1 MWCTIYESIIIGI
14 ITLVVGYIIL
24 ILTKKYKD
32 DKDNKDDKKLYHIY
46 IAFFMTGF
54 ILHIILEIFG
64 FNKWYCDK
72 KDKCS
77 NIIYHLV

>member
-14 ITLVVGYIIL
+14 ITLVVGYIL
-24 ILTKKYKD
+24 LYLTKKYKD
-32 DKDNKDDKKLYHIY
+32 DKKIYNIY
-46 IAFFMTGF
+46 IIFFMTGF
-54 ILHIILEIFG
+54 ILHTMFEIFG

-77 NIIYHLV
+77 NIIYQVVKS